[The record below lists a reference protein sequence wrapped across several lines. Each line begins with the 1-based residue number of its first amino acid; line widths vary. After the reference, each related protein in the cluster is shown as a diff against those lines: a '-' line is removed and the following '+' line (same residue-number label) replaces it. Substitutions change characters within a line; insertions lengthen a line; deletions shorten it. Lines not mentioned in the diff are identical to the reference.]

1 MKMKLTSY
9 LRDQGYD
16 LIDGP
21 VRNHRVLQLWLKRPF
36 NDAEIYYTDIRHAFS
51 SSGELNE
58 TEDRALTINTGRSDD
73 YGFNIGISM
82 VDEILQSTGLS
93 SLQLST
99 QIKSGS
105 KVTISYDNSINRVV
119 PTGEIIHF
127 LANAD
132 FVHPNPILL
141 KHAYRN
147 QLLVITG
154 VIFAKNLVVDIETE
168 QSFDTPTLAR
178 LNAATDGRIDFAAIN
193 RQQLRMTSSSAT
205 HFPIAVKANRIR
217 FNRGSVSGL
226 TLVSDSRN
234 IF

>member
-1 MKMKLTSY
+1 MKLTSY

-36 NDAEIYYTDIRHAFS
+36 SDAEIYYTDIRHAFS
-51 SSGELNE
+51 GTGELNE
-58 TEDRALTINTGRSDD
+58 SEDRALTVNTGRSDD

-93 SLQLST
+93 NIQLSS
-99 QIKSGS
+99 QIKAGK

-119 PTGEIIHF
+119 PTGEVIHF

-141 KHAYRN
+141 KHANRN
-147 QLLVITG
+147 HILVITG
-154 VIFAKNLVVDIETE
+154 VILAKNLVVDIET
-168 QSFDTPTLAR
+168 DYTIDAPAVAK
-178 LNAATDGRIDFAAIN
+178 LNAATDGRIDFTALS

-205 HFPIAVKANRIR
+205 HFPIAVKANRIK
-217 FNRGSVSGL
+217 FNRGVISGL